1 MTKKVFRLVHKEARD
16 RASAYCQSAPEGY
29 VVTFSE
35 PTRSLDQSAK
45 FHAICKDFQKSGKL
59 FAGRPRT
66 AIEWKVTLISG
77 HSVATLDQRPEVIPG
92 IEGEYVNIRE
102 STARMSVK
110 RAASL
115 IEYAMAYAAL
125 NGISING

>member
-1 MTKKVFRLVHKEARD
+1 M
-16 RASAYCQSAPEGY
+16 
-29 VVTFSE
+29 VTFSE

-45 FHAICKDFQKSGKL
+45 FHAICGDFEKSGKP
-59 FAGRPRT
+59 FAGKPRT
-66 AIEWKVTLISG
+66 AAQWKVLLISG
-77 HSVATLDQRPEVIPG
+77 HAVATLDQRPEVIPG